1 MTKIMPVFMNEDD
14 RIITLAVLLTSL
26 FFIFIPSLIAVLCL
40 KDKLSEEALRIIKSV
55 FNYEL
60 FLFIISLFFM
70 IPLVGWIAGFVI
82 APLLAIWNAIVIII
96 ALCSIAKDKEVNIP
110 VLYEFL

>member
-110 VLYEFL
+110 VPYEFL